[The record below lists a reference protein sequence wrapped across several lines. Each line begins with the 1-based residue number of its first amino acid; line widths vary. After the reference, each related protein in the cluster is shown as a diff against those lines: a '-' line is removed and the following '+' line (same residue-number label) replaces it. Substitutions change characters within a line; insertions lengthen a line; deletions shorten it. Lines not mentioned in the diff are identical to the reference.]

1 MVELYGIQSLI
12 RFGRA
17 RAPLVYSVL
26 YPRRLSHKAL
36 PK

>member
-1 MVELYGIQSLI
+1 MIILLGIQSLI

-26 YPRRLSHKAL
+26 YPRG
-36 PK
+36 